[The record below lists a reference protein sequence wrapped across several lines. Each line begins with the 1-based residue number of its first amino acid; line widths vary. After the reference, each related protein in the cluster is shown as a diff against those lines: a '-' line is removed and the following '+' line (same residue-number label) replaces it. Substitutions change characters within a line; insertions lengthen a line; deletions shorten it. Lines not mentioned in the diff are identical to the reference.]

1 VTASLQSLL
10 SATEQQTRD
19 LAWEDF
25 LREYSGALM
34 HAARSLGGDHDA
46 VMDRYLFALDS
57 LRRDDCRR
65 LRGYTERGSGKFST
79 WLIVVVRRL
88 CLDEYRHRY
97 GRPQGTSVESADR
110 QRERRNL
117 TDLVG
122 NELDLLQ
129 LESSPSE
136 APDAALQRAELRAS
150 LDRAL
155 AALDPSDRL
164 VLRLRFED
172 DLSVP
177 RIAQLLGGES
187 PFRMYRR
194 LSRILAAVTDT
205 LKSSGIHDAVP

>member
-10 SATEQQTRD
+10 SATDEQARE
-19 LAWEDF
+19 LAWEGF
-25 LREYSGALM
+25 LGEYSGALM

-46 VMDRYLFALDS
+46 VMDRYLFALEA

-79 WLIVVVRRL
+79 WLIVVVRRI

-97 GRPQGTSVESADR
+97 GRPQTSSASSADR

-117 TDLVG
+117 ADLVG
-122 NELDLLQ
+122 SELDLLQ
-129 LESSPSE
+129 LESSPAES
-136 APDAALQRAELRAS
+136 PDLALQQRELRAA

-155 AALDPSDRL
+155 ATLDPSDRL

-177 RIAQLLGGES
+177 QIAQLLGEES
-187 PFRMYRR
+187 PFRLYRR
-194 LSRILAAVTDT
+194 LGRTLATVAAA
-205 LKSSGIHDAVP
+205 LRSSGIHDAVP